1 MKKIILI
8 VLVFTMATNAQ
19 LLRDDDSNIVTDTV
33 TKLQW
38 DDKDYYED
46 PGNDSPSKLASN
58 LQDAIDFCENSDL
71 NNHLDWRLPN
81 VNELK
86 TILDISKYSPA
97 IDGNFSSTENGA
109 YWTSTSDIKNINKV
123 FSVNFGDGL
132 SFSSLKLSADDY
144 NVRCVRVDDS
154 D

>member
-8 VLVFTMATNAQ
+8 VLVFSMATNAQ

-46 PGNDSPSKLASN
+46 PGNDSPSKVASN

-71 NNHLDWRLPN
+71 NGTNDWRLPN

-123 FSVNFGDGL
+123 FSVNFSEGITHSDEK
-132 SFSSLKLSADDY
+132 SSVDY
-144 NVRCVRVDDS
+144 NIRCVRVDDS